1 MKRILY
7 TVLLISILFA
17 GDLEVNA
24 SSGQLRKASIKT
36 CNGIIYGQHSSDNHW
51 HVAEEA
57 DGRYYATGDPI
68 YSDPCGSS
76 TSSPSGNN
84 GSVNNSTSSSNNS
97 NNSVTNNNPSS
108 DESTN
113 NSNSFSN
120 NSSTNAN
127 YGESNSNN
135 HFGSS
140 SENNNLSESNSTI
153 EEEIKSNDNTLKMI
167 MIDGKEIAVKDTMD
181 YSTSKDKITIEV
193 TPNDEKA
200 RYEIKNNSNL
210 KIGSNEITIE
220 VTAEDSTLKTYKINV
235 NREEILSSVTGIK
248 VKIND
253 EEVNFDE
260 NQATVYVS
268 SGESTLKIDYTPEDK
283 NAKVEMNEIE
293 KLKTGN
299 NELKIK
305 VTAEDGTV
313 EEFKIVIYKY
323 SKLEEITLT
332 ILALAIIGG
341 VGYGT
346 YRVIKK
352 VVSKIKDKDS
362 KTK

>member
-1 MKRILY
+1 MTIRDAFIAFALKYNITLNESNQDILSFY
-7 TVLLISILFA
+7 IS
-17 GDLEVNA
+17 GEK
-24 SSGQLRKASIKT
+24 GK
-36 CNGIIYGQHSSDNHW
+36 Y
-51 HVAEEA
+51 
-57 DGRYYATGDPI
+57 
-68 YSDPCGSS
+68 
-76 TSSPSGNN
+76 
-84 GSVNNSTSSSNNS
+84 
-97 NNSVTNNNPSS
+97 
-108 DESTN
+108 
-113 NSNSFSN
+113 NSFAMCMEDDKMFAYFVDCNIRVEPKNRSII
-120 NSSTNAN
+120 SEYLMKLN
-127 YGESNSNN
+127 Y
-135 HFGSS
+135 
-140 SENNNLSESNSTI
+140 
-153 EEEIKSNDNTLKMI
+153 
-167 MIDGKEIAVKDTMD
+167 
-181 YSTSKDKITIEV
+181 
-193 TPNDEKA
+193 
-200 RYEIKNNSNL
+200 NL

-220 VTAEDSTLKTYKINV
+220 VTAEDGTLRTYKINV

-268 SGESTLKIDYTPEDK
+268 SGESTLKIDYTLEDK
-283 NAKVEMNEIE
+283 NAKVEMDEIE
-293 KLKTGN
+293 ELKTGN